1 MQVIGLEKDD
11 RGASTGRSITFA
23 DATGLD
29 LVLDDGTH
37 DALLQFFPRIRG
49 EGQNASDFV
58 VLNGV
63 NHSPSHQQWEIL
75 HIESIRPSINSIR
88 DKIDS
93 VEAASVPAVPPVL
106 SAPALVDGK
115 FSFQVEGT
123 AGASVEVQISRNGM
137 DWETNQT
144 IILGDG
150 PTNVSEP
157 LMEGPEPVFFR
168 VLIP

>member
-1 MQVIGLEKDD
+1 MVIGLEKDD
-11 RGASTGRSITFA
+11 RGASNGSSIFFA
-23 DATGLD
+23 NQAGLD
-29 LVLDDGTH
+29 VVLDDGDH
-37 DALLQFFPRIRG
+37 SALHQFFPPSRG
-49 EGQNASDFV
+49 EGTSASDFV
-58 VLNGV
+58 LLNGV

-93 VEAASVPAVPPVL
+93 IEAASAPAVPPLL

-115 FSFQVEGT
+115 FSFQVKGT
-123 AGASVEVQISRNGM
+123 AGASVEVQVSRNGM

-144 IILGDG
+144 ITLGEE
-150 PTNVSEP
+150 PTTVSEP
-157 LMEGPEPVFFR
+157 LIEGPEPVFFR